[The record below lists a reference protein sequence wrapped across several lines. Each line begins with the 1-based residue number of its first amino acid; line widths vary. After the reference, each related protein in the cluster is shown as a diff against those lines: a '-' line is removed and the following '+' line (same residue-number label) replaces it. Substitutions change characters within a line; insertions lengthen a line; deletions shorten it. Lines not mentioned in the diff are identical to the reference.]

1 MHKLFAANIYLKI
14 FLLFALLASCG
25 EPSELND
32 GQFVFH
38 VSGSIIDFQSKSF
51 TQVSRITIITSDGQE
66 YDLNV
71 NKGLGKFTPS
81 HLRQHMTLGDLVQAS
96 FIEDD
101 GMKWLED
108 IKDLTP

>member
-1 MHKLFAANIYLKI
+1 MDDYFDDLLKLYN
-14 FLLFALLASCG
+14 
-25 EPSELND
+25 SENPPKVILI
-32 GQFVFH
+32 
-38 VSGSIIDFQSKSF
+38 SG
-51 TQVSRITIITSDGQE
+51 
-66 YDLNV
+66 